1 MEYLIIFLIVI
12 VLSVYNERLTH
23 RSRIISLVFVCGY
36 IVLLMGLRYRVGID
50 TMNYMSSYDYTPE
63 LKGFFDNDFTETRFE
78 PGYLLLCALCRL
90 VTKDFWLLQ
99 LVHALI
105 LNICVFIFL
114 YRRTINPFTGIAIYF
129 VLTWLYFN
137 TEVMRESLAIAI
149 FLLNYENLKKRRWIA
164 YYLLTLISISFHYS
178 AVILLLFPLVKFV
191 KLNILYIAACV
202 CILMA
207 MPLIEGFAE
216 AISVVSI
223 ADRVMNNVNG
233 ADTLNLNWR
242 IANTIRSLIC
252 PIIAMIVYHRLHIET
267 KEKSYILLHILLG
280 IGAFTI
286 PIIFSRFTN
295 YTQMFVVVY
304 FANILSIARYRPFLK
319 YLLVVI
325 LCFSQMFY
333 YSEMFWAWYP
343 YESVYTMRIISERES
358 LWFHYFGI

>member
-50 TMNYMSSYDYTPE
+50 TMNYMSSYGYTPE
-63 LKGFFDNDFTETRFE
+63 FKGFFDNDFTETRFE

-105 LNICVFIFL
+105 LNVCVFIFL
-114 YRRTINPFTGIAIYF
+114 YRRTQNPFTGIAIYF

-149 FLLNYENLKKRRWIA
+149 FLLNYENLKKQRWIA
-164 YYLLTLISISFHYS
+164 YYLLTLVSISFHYS
-178 AVILLLFPLVKFV
+178 ALILWIFPFV
-191 KLNILYIAACV
+191 RFIKLNIWYITACILILIAMPWLESLSETMPILSVANRMALYI
-202 CILMA
+202 
-207 MPLIEGFAE
+207 EN
-216 AISVVSI
+216 
-223 ADRVMNNVNG
+223 ADI
-233 ADTLNLNWR
+233 LNLNWR
-242 IANTIRSLIC
+242 IASSIQLLFS
-252 PIIAMIVYHRLHIET
+252 PILSMIVYHNLH
-267 KEKSYILLHILLG
+267 KKSEYRPYILFHILLG

-304 FANILSIARYRPFLK
+304 MACLSSEMKRKYFLK
-319 YLLVVI
+319 VMLGFILLS
-325 LCFSQMFY
+325 SQLLY
-333 YSEMFWAWYP
+333 YYDMYKRWYP
-343 YESVYTMRIISERES
+343 YESIFTMRKNPEREL
-358 LWFHYFGI
+358 LWFDFN

>member
-50 TMNYMSSYDYTPE
+50 TMNYMSSYGYTPE
-63 LKGFFDNDFTETRFE
+63 FKGFFDNDFTETRFE

-105 LNICVFIFL
+105 LNVCVFIFL

-164 YYLLTLISISFHYS
+164 YYLLTLVSISFHYS
-178 AVILLLFPLVKFV
+178 ALILWLFPFVKFI
-191 KLNILYIAACV
+191 KLNIWYIAAC
-202 CILMA
+202 ILILIA
-207 MPLIEGFAE
+207 MPWLEQLNELLTIT
-216 AISVVSI
+216 SI
-223 ADRVMNNVNG
+223 ANRMTQYING
-233 ADTLNLNWR
+233 ANDLNLNWR
-242 IANTIRSLIC
+242 LANMIQSLSC
-252 PIIAMIVYHRLHIET
+252 PFLAMVIYRKLHKVSEYD
-267 KEKSYILLHILLG
+267 SYILLHIFFC
-280 IGAFTI
+280 IGVFTI
-286 PIIFSRFTN
+286 PVVFSRFTN
-295 YTQMFVVVY
+295 YTQVFVIVY
-304 FANILSIARYRPFLK
+304 LSSLFSMLRCKYSVKPILVII
-319 YLLVVI
+319 LVS
-325 LCFSQMFY
+325 SQLFY
-333 YSEMFWAWYP
+333 YSYMYKRWYP
-343 YESVYTMRIISERES
+343 YESVFTMRKNTEREL
-358 LWFHYFGI
+358 LWFDFN